1 MKSLKLIAAI
11 LLFSTAAFAG
21 NDNTPE
27 MSKASTTIK
36 GVVIDKVTKEALAGV
51 KIYIG
56 ESNDAVYTDLDGN
69 FEISKVKLGTHNI
82 STKLISYKAT
92 SIDIE
97 CNASTGIIEI
107 ELDNK

>member
-21 NDNTPE
+21 NDNVPE
-27 MSKASTTIK
+27 LPKASTTIK
-36 GVVIDKVTKEALAGV
+36 GIVIDKVTKEALAGV

-69 FEISKVKLGTHNI
+69 FEISNVKPGTHNI
-82 STKLISYKAT
+82 STNLISYKAS
-92 SIDIE
+92 SINVE
-97 CNASTGIIEI
+97 CNTSTGIIEI
-107 ELDNK
+107 ALDNK